1 MIRHGQ
7 ASFGS
12 ENYDR
17 LSSLGVIQAGILA
30 NHLLKTGPRFD
41 AVYTGCMERQE
52 KTAKALVNICREERL
67 PMPGPIKAEAFNE
80 YDSKSV
86 FSHQMPMMIAVDPSL
101 SNDVKKIYSDERV
114 FQRLFQQAMTRWA
127 SGKYDPPG
135 SPRWREFRD
144 RVHQGI
150 QELMKRHGSKK
161 SLAVFTSGGPISAA
175 VQMALDLTDPKT
187 MAISWQIMNASI
199 TRFKYNSR
207 GIALAGFNDVSHLKL
222 VGDKDLLTYR

>member
-17 LSSLGVIQAGILA
+17 LSSLGVVQAGILA
-30 NHLLKTGPRFD
+30 NYLVKTGPRFD
-41 AVYTGCMERQE
+41 AVYAGCMERQE
-52 KTAKALVNICREERL
+52 KTARALVNAYRERCL
-67 PMPGPIKAEAFNE
+67 PMSDMIKEKAFNE

-86 FSHQMPMMIAVDPSL
+86 FEYQIQIMLTDDPAL
-101 SNDVKKIYSDERV
+101 SNDLKRIYSDKRV
-114 FQRLFQQAMTRWA
+114 FQRLFQQVMTRWA

-135 SPRWREFRD
+135 SPTWREFRD
-144 RVHQGI
+144 RVQQGI
-150 QELMKRHGSKK
+150 QELMKRHGSNK

-175 VQMALDLTDPKT
+175 VQMALDLTDEKA
-187 MAISWQIMNASI
+187 MAVSWQIMNASI
-199 TRFKYNSR
+199 TCFKYNSE

-222 VGDKDLLTYR
+222 EGDNGLLTYR